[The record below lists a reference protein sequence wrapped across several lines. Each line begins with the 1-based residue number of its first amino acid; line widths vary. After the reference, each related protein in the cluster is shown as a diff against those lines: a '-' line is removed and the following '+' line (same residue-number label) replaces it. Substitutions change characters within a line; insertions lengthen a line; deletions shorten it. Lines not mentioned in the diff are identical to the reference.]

1 MGKYHPHGDS
11 SIYGALVNMAQEWS
25 TRYPL
30 VDGHGNFGS
39 VDGDGAAAMRYTEAR
54 LSKVSMEML
63 ADIGKNT
70 VDFTPNFD
78 ETEKE
83 PVEMCIRDSLCSR
96 CQ

>member
-1 MGKYHPHGDS
+1 
-11 SIYGALVNMAQEWS
+11 MAQEWS
-25 TRYPL
+25 TDIRWWMAMATL
-30 VDGHGNFGS
+30 VLS
-39 VDGDGAAAMRYTEAR
+39 MVTERRPCVTEAR

-83 PVEMCIRDSLCSR
+83 PVVLPPDSPIFWSTEHQESR
-96 CQ
+96 